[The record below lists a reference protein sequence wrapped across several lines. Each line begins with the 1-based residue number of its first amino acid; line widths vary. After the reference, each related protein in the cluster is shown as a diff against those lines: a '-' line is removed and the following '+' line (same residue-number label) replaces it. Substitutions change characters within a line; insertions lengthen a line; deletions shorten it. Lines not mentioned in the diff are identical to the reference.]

1 MQNLANLGGQ
11 IFEGLL
17 YRKGTIVKNWK
28 FRWFLLSPTQG
39 EVSSDPAVC
48 TGSMSVLLVMSNL
61 CILVLHGTN
70 AQGKVIQPG
79 LELNSVHVPI
89 EFSSSILYTRVEEL

>member
-17 YRKGTIVKNWK
+17 YRKGAIVKNWK

-61 CILVLHGTN
+61 CILVL
-70 AQGKVIQPG
+70 G
-79 LELNSVHVPI
+79 LMCIALLSLLCKSNERKTCI
-89 EFSSSILYTRVEEL
+89 CITY